1 MNLQE
6 TRASLGGKGGTL
18 ERRTIEVLFEEVE
31 EVRVEGDGDVRWIF
45 RGLACRTEVAYEVY
59 DYYGS
64 FTETIGSGAFR
75 ATLAENPTVLFLIQH
90 YGLPLANT
98 KSDTMRLWESERGLE
113 VEADMAPDDPRAQSV
128 MSAVRRKDVTEMSFG
143 FRVTGQKWSD
153 DYSDRYISAVNLHRG
168 DVSIVSYGANPYTD
182 TSAGDSMEEGPD
194 TEPLEEDGDDSR
206 SGLLLQQQLEE
217 QLLVSA

>member
-6 TRASLGGKGGTL
+6 TRAALGGKGAAL
-18 ERRTIEVLFEEVE
+18 ERRTIEVCFEEVE
-31 EVRVEGDGDVRWIF
+31 EVRAEGGDGDVRWIF

-113 VEADMAPDDPRAQSV
+113 VEADMAPDDPRVRSRLCPP
-128 MSAVRRKDVTEMSFG
+128 SAVR
-143 FRVTGQKWSD
+143 
-153 DYSDRYISAVNLHRG
+153 
-168 DVSIVSYGANPYTD
+168 
-182 TSAGDSMEEGPD
+182 TSQ
-194 TEPLEEDGDDSR
+194 R
-206 SGLLLQQQLEE
+206 
-217 QLLVSA
+217 